1 MTNSK
6 NDKIIFATKH
16 QPPHDSHRL
25 PFYTFDTFLTQV
37 FMGFFCL
44 FFICTLGA
52 VPPQTSF
59 LSTTPPRVFLSV
71 SDFLSSTSDGFS
83 LRTGSL
89 QHTQVIVLFGGP
101 QFEEAGPTVVKFEG
115 STLGSRG
122 AGEHCHYCV
131 EVSRVAAVA
140 LCSHGGSARRPHYR
154 TATALP
160 SPASL
165 GFLQPL
171 NLGSAHRKLVKEFF
185 SLGTRNPLWQVR
197 YLKYATH
204 NWTKKKWRE
213 GCERVQLVLLEKI
226 KQLWWG
232 Q

>member
-1 MTNSK
+1 MNSK

-16 QPPHDSHRL
+16 QPPHNSHLL
-25 PFYTFDTFLTQV
+25 PFYTFDTSFTQV
-37 FMGFFCL
+37 FMFFCL
-44 FFICTLGA
+44 FFICTLEA

-59 LSTTPPRVFLSV
+59 LTPLHQESFFPSLTFHPPPLM
-71 SDFLSSTSDGFS
+71 GFS

-89 QHTQVIVLFGGP
+89 QHAQVVVLFGGP
-101 QFEEAGPTVVKFEG
+101 QFEEAGPAVVKFEG

-140 LCSHGGSARRPHYR
+140 LCSHDGSGPGSGSRRGAHNG
-154 TATALP
+154 TTTTLP

-171 NLGSAHRKLVKEFF
+171 NLGSTHRKLVEEFF
-185 SLGTRNPLWQVR
+185 SL
-197 YLKYATH
+197 
-204 NWTKKKWRE
+204 WT
-213 GCERVQLVLLEKI
+213 
-226 KQLWWG
+226 
-232 Q
+232 

>member
-1 MTNSK
+1 
-6 NDKIIFATKH
+6 
-16 QPPHDSHRL
+16 
-25 PFYTFDTFLTQV
+25 
-37 FMGFFCL
+37 MGFFFCW

-71 SDFLSSTSDGFS
+71 SDLLSSTSDGFS

-89 QHTQVIVLFGGP
+89 QHTQVIVLFGSP
-101 QFEEAGPTVVKFEG
+101 QFEEAGPAVVEFEG

-131 EVSRVAAVA
+131 EVSRVAAVT
-140 LCSHGGSARRPHYR
+140 LCSHGGSTRRPHNR
-154 TATALP
+154 TATDLP

-185 SLGTRNPLWQVR
+185 SLRT
-197 YLKYATH
+197 
-204 NWTKKKWRE
+204 
-213 GCERVQLVLLEKI
+213 
-226 KQLWWG
+226 
-232 Q
+232 